1 MNEVISTAKF
11 AKLFNNKRSELW
23 KKYRINEDD
32 KLNPQLYVEYGYD
45 KMNYKTVDDWI
56 LTLCDEDI
64 ARWCGLCIVCTT
76 PYGGVALTSTI
87 DISKL

>member
-11 AKLFNNKRSELW
+11 AKLFNSKKSELW

-45 KMNYKTVDDWI
+45 KINYKTIDDWMFA
-56 LTLCDEDI
+56 LCDEDI
-64 ARWCGLCIVCTT
+64 ARWCGLHVVYTT
-76 PYGGVALTSTI
+76 PDGKVELTSTI